1 MLRLIVGVL
10 ALMVWGLAG
19 ATDAPPGVHAGAWA
33 GAAASVRTSQ
43 TAVQQAAL
51 VSAPSQQVTVNAAA
65 PATTA
70 SGGGGSTTTVRNTPD
85 PYAPTINATVPC
97 LVPITGGLV
106 VAGFGGSIGSGTLD
120 GGCELRETAR
130 LLNGIG
136 QQAAA
141 ARILC
146 NNRMAAAALGPDVCP
161 QQQGPAASGAPCWQD
176 EIIAKRL
183 GAPICDTER
192 EQ

>member
-1 MLRLIVGVL
+1 
-10 ALMVWGLAG
+10 MVMAWPVAG
-19 ATDAPPGVHAGAWA
+19 AADAPPGVHAGAWA
-33 GAAASVRTSQ
+33 GAAAAARASAAASVLTSQ

-51 VSAPSQQVTVNAAA
+51 VTSQTVTVEAAK
-65 PATTA
+65 A
-70 SGGGGSTTTVRNTPD
+70 SSGTGGGGTTTVRNTPD

-106 VAGFGGSIGSGTLD
+106 VAGFGGSIGSGALD

-146 NNRMAAAALGPDVCP
+146 NNPLAATALGPDVCP
-161 QQQGPAASGAPCWQD
+161 AQKVHTGDGHQCWPDEIVAKRMGAPVC
-176 EIIAKRL
+176 
-183 GAPICDTER
+183 P
-192 EQ
+192 